1 MATTYRIHKEKN
13 LTKVSEDMSY
23 CIFEEPANTWVTS
36 PRITINLTFYIHGVV
51 GVLGTGDQSGNGCF
65 YEQENAVTQFP
76 ESRTY
81 LATLRHGDMERLG
94 ICIVVLNVVI
104 GLLVCL
110 FFKLF

>member
-1 MATTYRIHKEKN
+1 MHKEKN

-23 CIFEEPANTWVTS
+23 CVFEKPANTWATS

-51 GVLGTGDQSGNGCF
+51 GVLGVLGTGDQSGNVCF

-94 ICIVVLNVVI
+94 MCIVVLNVVI
-104 GLLVCL
+104 GLLVGL